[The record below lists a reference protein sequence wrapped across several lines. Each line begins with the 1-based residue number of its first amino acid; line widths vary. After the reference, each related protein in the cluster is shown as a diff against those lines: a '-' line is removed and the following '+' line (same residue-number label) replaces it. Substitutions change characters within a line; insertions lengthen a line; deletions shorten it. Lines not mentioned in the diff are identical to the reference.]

1 MDNPLFLQDTNPN
14 VVAHV
19 MSVMNEAKK
28 EKYLNRKLEKA
39 REEKRYKKEE
49 GQQIARRVTVQE
61 VMSEQQMFQEEHL
74 KLLQEHHLLKKEVIK
89 MQTQIALL
97 ERGLRLVSTTLE
109 QHLCLRTGL
118 DRSGS
123 TEDLASDVGTSSA
136 QIHITPSLG
145 SQKDEICTC
154 CNKEIKDC
162 KCFDYCWDCTRP
174 TNSSMGTFFQ
184 RYRIFVWMVLV
195 LPVEAEETWA

>member
-1 MDNPLFLQDTNPN
+1 MVDCPLFLRDTNPN
-14 VVAHV
+14 VVVHV

-28 EKYLNRKLEKA
+28 EKYRNKELENA
-39 REEKRYKKEE
+39 REKRYKKEE
-49 GQQIARRVTVQE
+49 GQQISRRVTVQE

-74 KLLQEHHLLKKEVIK
+74 KLLREHHQLKKEVLK
-89 MQTQIALL
+89 MKEQISLL
-97 ERGLRLVSTTLE
+97 ERGLRQVHEVLDSHIQLRSSMSSTTL
-109 QHLCLRTGL
+109 G
-118 DRSGS
+118 
-123 TEDLASDVGTSSA
+123 DLATDEEASA
-136 QIHITPSLG
+136 PILITQTPTQ

-162 KCFDYCWDCTRP
+162 RCFDYCWDCTRP

-184 RYRIFVWMVLV
+184 RYRIFVWTVLV